1 MKCQHCGKN
10 EVNVHLRQSINGQ
23 TSEYALCSECAE
35 KLGVGGMFADF
46 GSFGSFGGMSLLD
59 GFPFGGSLFA
69 PLLGGMSA
77 MGGTK
82 TLPQIKRCSTCG
94 SSFDDIA
101 NRGKAGCADCYE
113 LFGDRLAP
121 TIERMHNRARHIG
134 KLPGKAAGAAPASGG
149 APDSQP
155 TERQL
160 RKQEAH
166 QADTLE
172 SLRARLRDAVAKE
185 EYEQAAI
192 LRDRIKEME
201 SK

>member
-23 TSEYALCSECAE
+23 VSEYALCSECAE

-46 GSFGSFGGMSLLD
+46 GSFGSFGGMNLLD
-59 GFPFGGSLFA
+59 GFPFGG
-69 PLLGGMSA
+69 LLGSM
-77 MGGTK
+77 MGGSATK
-82 TLPQIKRCSTCG
+82 TLPQTRRCKLCG

-101 NRGKAGCADCYE
+101 NRGKAGCAECYE

-121 TIERMHNRARHIG
+121 SIERIHNRARHIG
-134 KLPGKAAGAAPASGG
+134 KLPGKAAQASNTPADAPA
-149 APDSQP
+149 AQTVP
-155 TERQL
+155 TDRQVK
-160 RKQEAH
+160 KQAAH
-166 QADTLE
+166 QTDSLE
-172 SLRARLRDAVAKE
+172 SLRARLKDAVAKE

-201 SK
+201 NR